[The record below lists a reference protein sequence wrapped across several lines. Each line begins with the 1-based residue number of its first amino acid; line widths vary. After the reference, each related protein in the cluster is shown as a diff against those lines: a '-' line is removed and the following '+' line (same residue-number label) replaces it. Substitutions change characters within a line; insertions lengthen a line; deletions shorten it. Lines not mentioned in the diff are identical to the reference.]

1 MNNMTQQEFIHETKT
16 RILHQHIEI
25 IKNAIIQWGTNKF
38 GSYVFH
44 EHPRMS
50 AEHEMTWYIA
60 DTRFRRVV
68 LTWGDVDDNIE
79 IRFVNNEYNVS
90 EGMVSISP
98 AAVVKGIGIDQYIED
113 RKSLIKIVRE
123 ALHKKKKKEDSK
135 MNNKELIS
143 SNDLYDLV
151 NTQYRRFLDEDHN
164 SPLSNG
170 ITGDIRI
177 ERTSG
182 NDDSK
187 AFEEI
192 KIILH
197 KPNPDNHETIHLI
210 KYRTADHWSCCVD
223 KLDNVFCN
231 IYKDRVD
238 REGYVCELF
247 ANPLVQYIITAV
259 EEAIGPKET
268 KEIAKEH
275 DTDSWLINKF
285 NKLICVLKTYC
296 SEINQIDRHK
306 KYYNTM
312 SWDWSYMFNHNLLPP
327 VTMTGD
333 RYHYDYNPTSF
344 KIFDMY
350 DSNGDL
356 MVKVD
361 HETFEINFYFYHS
374 ATEPFL
380 TISANDYMGHI
391 KHLYY
396 DSHFHM
402 DEFRFKYLTELIEK
416 ELKIQIM
423 NPFADPVIIDD
434 TRATGFVPDKETLG
448 KLCNY
453 GATGKF
459 ESPKVHTEIL
469 TTLENFF
476 RKYYKAEDICN
487 DVYITKCLPERHEL
501 HLYNH
506 GRRTKICA
514 VYPNTGNN
522 YMIFDSAGYAVCS
535 IDAGIH
541 KDIRLT
547 RENAQKDLFWISM
560 AANLARQLCFTINDQ
575 PFINYLTHGYPYH
588 IVRRIAKESGII
600 CDEDFCNKARRDATS
615 FERVKEHVMAWI
627 HTYVETHPEEFVKE
641 PSDNSLAQPQI
652 TTTTKRHRGEKNK
665 FEIEIVDNKDKIH
678 RLHVVERVP
687 GASYEIYNTGIYHSH
702 ISIVISINED
712 GFGVNMPIGKIY
724 DHFTREQ
731 MESLCKYLGRVIKED
746 MVAILELEAVCK
758 PCQLSN
764 NQPLRE
770 VLDNSIDETSRI
782 SDEMI
787 TRSLGIAKVSDYVTN
802 ITGINEEDI
811 YMATD
816 EKKEKYNKI
825 PIKDV
830 QFNSKKKTTTVIF
843 GEKTDPDKKKK
854 KGSEED
860 KKSEDIIVV
869 SKCSPKDKFDPE
881 VGLAM
886 CISKAYFGNRS
897 KFEKAVAEW
906 KNVSEARD
914 KKKADDEKK
923 KKAKQKKTKSTATK
937 KKTGTRPGRPRKQS
951 LAKKNKEIIIKETE
965 IVDDK
970 PNEVKV
976 DDNTDNI
983 IG

>member
-1 MNNMTQQEFIHETKT
+1 MFWRMMNNMTQQEFIHEETKT

-44 EHPRMS
+44 EHPRKS

-79 IRFVNNEYNVS
+79 IRFVNDEYNVS
-90 EGMVSISP
+90 KGMVSISP

-123 ALHKKKKKEDSK
+123 ALHKKKKEKEESK
-135 MNNKELIS
+135 MDNKELIS

-164 SPLSNG
+164 NPLGHG

-182 NDDSK
+182 TDDSK

-192 KIILH
+192 KIILS
-197 KPNPDNHETIHLI
+197 KLNPNNCETIHLV
-210 KYRTADHWSCCVD
+210 KYRTSDHWRCCVD
-223 KLDNVFCN
+223 KLDNVFCK

-247 ANPLVQYIITAV
+247 ANPLVQYIITTV

-268 KEIAKEH
+268 KEIAKE
-275 DTDSWLINKF
+275 DGKEFSEEYKDSWLINKF
-285 NKLICVLKTYC
+285 NKLISILKTYC
-296 SEINQIDRHK
+296 FEINQIYKHK
-306 KYYNTM
+306 RCYDTM

-327 VTMTGD
+327 VTMTCD
-333 RYHYDYNPTSF
+333 RYSYDYNPTSF

-361 HETFEINFYFYHS
+361 HETFEINLYFYHS
-374 ATEPFL
+374 ASEPFL

-391 KHLYY
+391 KHSYC
-396 DSHFHM
+396 DSHGHM
-402 DEFRFKYLTELIEK
+402 DVFKFKYLTDLIEK

-423 NPFADPVIIDD
+423 NPFADPI
-434 TRATGFVPDKETLG
+434 TTWKTGFIPNKETLD

-453 GATGKF
+453 GATGTF

-469 TTLENFF
+469 TVLENFF

-487 DVYITKCLPERHEL
+487 DVYTVKCLCPERYEL

-506 GRRTKICA
+506 GIRTKICA
-514 VYPNTGNN
+514 VYSGPINN
-522 YMIFDSAGYAVCS
+522 YTIFDSVGNDVCV

-541 KDIRLT
+541 KDIKLT
-547 RENAQKDLFWISM
+547 RENAQKDLFWISTVV
-560 AANLARQLCFTINDQ
+560 NLARQLCYTINDQ
-575 PFINYLTHGYPYH
+575 PFINYLTHGYPHY
-588 IVRRIAKESGII
+588 IVHRIAKEAGII
-600 CDEDFCNKARRDATS
+600 CDKEFGYKAR
-615 FERVKEHVMAWI
+615 
-627 HTYVETHPEEFVKE
+627 
-641 PSDNSLAQPQI
+641 
-652 TTTTKRHRGEKNK
+652 
-665 FEIEIVDNKDKIH
+665 
-678 RLHVVERVP
+678 
-687 GASYEIYNTGIYHSH
+687 
-702 ISIVISINED
+702 
-712 GFGVNMPIGKIY
+712 
-724 DHFTREQ
+724 
-731 MESLCKYLGRVIKED
+731 
-746 MVAILELEAVCK
+746 
-758 PCQLSN
+758 
-764 NQPLRE
+764 RE
-770 VLDNSIDETSRI
+770 VLDNSIDESSRI

-787 TRSLGIAKVSDYVTN
+787 TTSLGIAKVSDYVTSL
-802 ITGINEEDI
+802 TSINKEDI

-854 KGSEED
+854 KGSEEED

-886 CISKAYFGNRS
+886 CIAKAYFGNRS

-906 KNVSEARD
+906 TNVSEARD
-914 KKKADDEKK
+914 KKKAEDEKK
-923 KKAKQKKTKSTATK
+923 KKAKQKKTKSTAATK
-937 KKTGTRPGRPRKQS
+937 KKSGTRPGRPRKKS
-951 LAKKNKEIIIKETE
+951 LDKKDKETVIKETE
-965 IVDDK
+965 ILDNK

>member
-1 MNNMTQQEFIHETKT
+1 MTKHELICEIKT
-16 RILHQHIEI
+16 RILHDRIET
-25 IKNAIIQWGTNKF
+25 IKNAIIQWGTNVF
-38 GSYVFH
+38 GSHVFH
-44 EHPRMS
+44 EYPNTS
-50 AEHEMTWYIA
+50 EHEMTWYIA
-60 DTRFRRVV
+60 DTRFRLVV
-68 LTWGDVDDNIE
+68 LTWGDVGDNIE

-98 AAVVKGIGIDQYIED
+98 AAVVKGIGIDQYIQY

-123 ALHKKKKKEDSK
+123 ALNKKEEDSK

-143 SNDLYDLV
+143 VNDLYDLV

-164 SPLSNG
+164 NPLGHG
-170 ITGDIRI
+170 IIGDIRI

-182 NDDSK
+182 NDDSR

-192 KIILH
+192 KITLS
-197 KPNPDNHETIHLI
+197 KLNPNNCETIHLV
-210 KYRTADHWSCCVD
+210 KYRTSDHWRCCVD
-223 KLDNVFCN
+223 KLDNVFCK

-247 ANPLVQYIITAV
+247 ANPLVQYIISAV

-268 KEIAKEH
+268 KELAKEQVKEFSEEYK
-275 DTDSWLINKF
+275 DNWLINKF
-285 NKLICVLKTYC
+285 NKLIGVLKKYC
-296 SEINQIDRHK
+296 FEINQIPLNRYK
-306 KYYNTM
+306 GRY
-312 SWDWSYMFNHNLLPP
+312 LLPP
-327 VTMTGD
+327 MAMTGD
-333 RYHYDYNPTSF
+333 KYHYDYNPTSF

-356 MVKVD
+356 MAKVD
-361 HETFEINFYFYHS
+361 YETFEINIYFYHS
-374 ATEPFL
+374 ASEPFL

-391 KHLYY
+391 KHSYY

-402 DEFRFKYLTELIEK
+402 DAFRFKYLVELIEK

-423 NPFADPVIIDD
+423 NPFADPI
-434 TRATGFVPDKETLG
+434 TTWKSGFVPDKETLD

-459 ESPKVHTEIL
+459 ESAKVHIEIL
-469 TTLENFF
+469 TVLENFF

-487 DVYITKCLPERHEL
+487 DVYTVKCRCPERYEL

-506 GRRTKICA
+506 GIRTKICA
-514 VYPNTGNN
+514 VYPNSGNN
-522 YMIFDSAGYAVCS
+522 YTIFDSVGNDVCV

-541 KDIRLT
+541 KDIKLT
-547 RENAQKDLFWISM
+547 RENAQKDLFWISTVV
-560 AANLARQLCFTINDQ
+560 NLARQLCYTINGQ

-588 IVRRIAKESGII
+588 IVRRIAKEAGII
-600 CDEDFCNKARRDATS
+600 CDKDFCNKARREATS
-615 FERVKEHVMAWI
+615 FERIKEHVMAWI

-641 PSDNSLAQPQI
+641 SSYNSLAQPQI
-652 TTTTKRHRGEKNK
+652 TTTTKRRRGEKIE
-665 FEIEIVDNKDKIH
+665 FEIEVVDNKDKIH
-678 RLHVVERVP
+678 RLYVIECVP
-687 GASYEIYNTGIYHSH
+687 GTSYGISNTDVYHSH
-702 ISIVISINED
+702 ISIVISIAED

-731 MESLCKYLGRVIKED
+731 MEDLSKYLNRVIKED

-764 NQPLRE
+764 SNNHPIHE
-770 VLDNSIDETSRI
+770 VWDNSIDECSRI

-787 TRSLGIAKVSDYVTN
+787 TTSLGIAKVSDYVTK
-802 ITGINEEDI
+802 ITGINAEDI
-811 YMATD
+811 YMTTD
-816 EKKEKYNKI
+816 EKKEKYNKM

-886 CISKAYFGNRS
+886 CIAKAYFGNRS

-906 KNVSEARD
+906 TEVSEARD
-914 KKKADDEKK
+914 KKKADNEKK
-923 KKAKQKKTKSTATK
+923 KKAKQKKTKSTITK
-937 KKTGTRPGRPRKQS
+937 KKTGTRSGRP
-951 LAKKNKEIIIKETE
+951 KKTTTTTISETE
-965 IVDDK
+965 IVDNK

>member
-1 MNNMTQQEFIHETKT
+1 
-16 RILHQHIEI
+16 
-25 IKNAIIQWGTNKF
+25 
-38 GSYVFH
+38 
-44 EHPRMS
+44 
-50 AEHEMTWYIA
+50 MTWYIA

-79 IRFVNNEYNVS
+79 IRFVNDEYNVS

-123 ALHKKKKKEDSK
+123 ALHKKKKEKEDSK

-143 SNDLYDLV
+143 GNDLYDLV

-164 SPLSNG
+164 NPLGHG
-170 ITGDIRI
+170 ITGDIRL

-192 KIILH
+192 KIILS
-197 KPNPDNHETIHLI
+197 KLNPNNCETIHLV
-210 KYRTADHWSCCVD
+210 KYRTSDHWRCCVD
-223 KLDNVFCN
+223 KLDNVFCK

-247 ANPLVQYIITAV
+247 ANPLVQYIISTV

-268 KEIAKEH
+268 KEIAKDH
-275 DTDSWLINKF
+275 DKEVLSDFCNTLKEFSEEYADSWLINKF
-285 NKLICVLKTYC
+285 NKLIGVLKTYC
-296 SEINQIDRHK
+296 SEINQLDRHK
-306 KYYNTM
+306 RYYDTM
-312 SWDWSYMFNHNLLPP
+312 SWDVSYMFNHNLLPP

-356 MVKVD
+356 MVNIN
-361 HETFEINFYFYHS
+361 HETFEINLFFYHS
-374 ATEPFL
+374 ATEPFM

-391 KHLYY
+391 KHSYY

-402 DEFRFKYLTELIEK
+402 DEFRFKYLIELIEK

-423 NPFADPVIIDD
+423 NPFADPI
-434 TRATGFVPDKETLG
+434 TTWKTGFVPDKETLG

-459 ESPKVHTEIL
+459 ESAKVHIEIL
-469 TTLENFF
+469 TVLENFF
-476 RKYYKAEDICN
+476 RKNYKAEDICN
-487 DVYITKCLPERHEL
+487 DVYTVKCLCPERYEL

-506 GRRTKICA
+506 GIRTKICA
-514 VYPNTGNN
+514 VYSNSGNN
-522 YMIFDSAGYAVCS
+522 YTIFDSVGNDVCV

-541 KDIRLT
+541 KDIKLT
-547 RENAQKDLFWISM
+547 RENTQKDLFWISTVV
-560 AANLARQLCFTINDQ
+560 NLARQLCYTINDQ
-575 PFINYLTHGYPYH
+575 PFINYLTHGYPHH
-588 IVRRIAKESGII
+588 IVRRIAKEAGII
-600 CDEDFCNKARRDATS
+600 CDKEFGYKARREATS
-615 FERVKEHVMAWI
+615 FERIKEHVMAWI
-627 HTYVETHPEEFVKE
+627 HTYVETHPEEFAKE
-641 PSDNSLAQPQI
+641 PSDNSLALPQI
-652 TTTTKRHRGEKNK
+652 TTTTKRHRGEKNT
-665 FEIEIVDNKDKIH
+665 FEIEVVDNKDKIH
-678 RLHVVERVP
+678 RLYVVECVP

-702 ISIVISINED
+702 ASININIYED
-712 GFGVNMPIGKIY
+712 GFGVSMPIGKIY
-724 DHFTREQ
+724 DDFTREQ
-731 MESLCKYLGRVIKED
+731 MEKLNKYLGRAIKED
-746 MVAILELEAVCK
+746 MVAILELETACN

-764 NQPLRE
+764 SNNQPMRE
-770 VLDNSIDETSRI
+770 VLDNSIDESSRI
-782 SDEMI
+782 FDEMI
-787 TRSLGIAKVSDYVTN
+787 TTSLGIAKVSDYVTT

-860 KKSEDIIVV
+860 KNSEDIIVV

-886 CISKAYFGNRS
+886 CIAKAYFGNRS
-897 KFEKAVAEW
+897 KLEKAVAEW
-906 KNVSEARD
+906 TKVSEARD
-914 KKKADDEKK
+914 KKKAEDEKK
-923 KKAKQKKTKSTATK
+923 KKAKQKKNKSTTTTK
-937 KKTGTRPGRPRKQS
+937 KKIGTRPGRPRKKS
-951 LAKKNKEIIIKETE
+951 LAKKDKETVIKETE
-965 IVDDK
+965 ILDNK